1 MALDKPTLS
10 DGFVTL
16 RPWRATDL
24 EDIVEICQDAEIVRW
39 TRVPSPYGEA
49 DARKALADTSRAA
62 ADETSFGFAVVGAGE
77 ATVLG
82 SIDVRIVDA
91 GVGDIGYLVRDT
103 ARRRGVGAAA
113 LKLVSRWSLDAL
125 GLARLQIT
133 IRPTNVAS
141 LRLAE
146 ACGYRFEGVLR
157 SYLEIK
163 GERVDAAVYSLLP
176 GEIDRLSGNE

>member
-1 MALDKPTLS
+1 MTLERPILS

-16 RPWRATDL
+16 RPWRETDL

-49 DARKALADTSRAA
+49 DARRALADTNRGA
-62 ADETSFGFAVVGAGE
+62 ENGTSFGFAIADAGDE
-77 ATVLG
+77 AVLG

-103 ARRRGVGAAA
+103 ARRHGVGTAA
-113 LKLVSRWSLDAL
+113 LRLVSRWALDAL

-133 IRPTNVAS
+133 IRPDNLAS

-146 ACGYRFEGVLR
+146 ACGYQFEGVLR

-163 GERVDAAVYSLLP
+163 NERVDAAMYSLPP
-176 GEIDRLSGNE
+176 GEIDRLSSSS